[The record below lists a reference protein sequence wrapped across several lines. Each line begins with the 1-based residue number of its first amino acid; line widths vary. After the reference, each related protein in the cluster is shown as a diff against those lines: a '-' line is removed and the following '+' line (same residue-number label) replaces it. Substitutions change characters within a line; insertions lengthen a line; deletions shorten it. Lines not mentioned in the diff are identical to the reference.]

1 MQEYVEAATFAHYCR
16 HGEVA
21 SLEVLNQQHGEG
33 LQNLR
38 VLEADYVLGV
48 RGAEVVIGRLADWQI
63 GRLADSVE
71 GCSSA
76 HLAIGRN
83 GYDPI
88 VHTGWQK
95 HGKNMAKHGKNT
107 AKTRQSNLVS
117 TIVEMHAA

>member
-63 GRLADSVE
+63 GRFSGGLQFCPSGD
-71 GCSSA
+71 
-76 HLAIGRN
+76 
-83 GYDPI
+83 
-88 VHTGWQK
+88 WQK
-95 HGKNMAKHGKNT
+95 WIRSDRPYWLAKTRQKYGKTWQKYGKNT
-107 AKTRQSNLVS
+107 A
-117 TIVEMHAA
+117 E

>member
-21 SLEVLNQQHGEG
+21 SLEVLNQQHREG

-48 RGAEVVIGRLADWQI
+48 RGREKWG
-63 GRLADSVE
+63 LADSVE

-76 HLAIGRN
+76 DLAIGRN
-83 GYDPI
+83 GYDSM
-88 VHTGWQK
+88 VRTGWQK
-95 HGKNMAKHGKNT
+95 HRKNKAKYGKTWQNPGRAT
-107 AKTRQSNLVS
+107 WC
-117 TIVEMHAA
+117 